1 MLWITHALNV
11 EPATGSRSS
20 KMTKVVIEITQFQ
33 LVKGVADQEFLREA
47 EKVQQVF
54 LERQPG
60 YLDRELLKDEAE
72 QWVDILHWET
82 TAQAQTAAQAMLQE
96 PACQGFLSM
105 IDPQS
110 IEMLHLERQKKWDE
124 K

>member
-1 MLWITHALNV
+1 
-11 EPATGSRSS
+11 
-20 KMTKVVIEITQFQ
+20 MTKVVIEITQFQ

-47 EKVQQVF
+47 EEVQQVF
-54 LERQPG
+54 LKRQPG
-60 YLDRELLKDEAE
+60 YLDRELLKGEAE
-72 QWVDILHWET
+72 RWADILHWET
-82 TAQAQTAAQAMLQE
+82 TAQAQAAAQAMLQE